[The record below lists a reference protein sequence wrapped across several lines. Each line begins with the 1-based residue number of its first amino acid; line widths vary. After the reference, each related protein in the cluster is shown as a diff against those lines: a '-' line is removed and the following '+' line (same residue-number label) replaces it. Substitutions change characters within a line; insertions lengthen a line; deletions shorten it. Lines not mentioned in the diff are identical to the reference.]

1 MKSEII
7 NLLETITGDSAFSGF
22 GEALQEK
29 IYGAI
34 EKLRSINFENLI
46 IIMDDEE
53 IQSHGWRRRIK
64 RGGSVKELLD
74 IWDIDTDDCAMAQV
88 LCHLRKL
95 LE

>member
-7 NLLETITGDSAFSGF
+7 NLLETITGDAAFTGF
-22 GEALQEK
+22 GEVLQEK
-29 IYGAI
+29 VYETI
-34 EKLRSINFENLI
+34 EKLRAINFESLI

-74 IWDIDTDDCAMAQV
+74 IWDIDTDDCAVAQV
-88 LCHLRKL
+88 LTHLRQL
-95 LE
+95 LS